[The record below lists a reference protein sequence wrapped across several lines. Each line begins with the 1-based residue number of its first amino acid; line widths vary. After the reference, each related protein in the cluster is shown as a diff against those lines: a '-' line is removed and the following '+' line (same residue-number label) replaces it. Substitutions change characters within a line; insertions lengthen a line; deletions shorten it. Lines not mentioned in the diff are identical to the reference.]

1 MTTTDLA
8 GWKCGLCSALSSVE
22 YASPPSPETTCVS
35 CGDVANPCALL
46 RAEVAALR
54 GEVRELR
61 RPSGTEALAT
71 SVTAP
76 TTRVDE
82 DAMTAEEVAKFLK
95 LPTPKAVYAAARRGT
110 IPFVRLGNRRLRFSR
125 KEVEEL
131 LRKSA

>member
-1 MTTTDLA
+1 MTSAT
-8 GWKCGLCSALSSVE
+8 GWKCIMCSALSSVE
-22 YASPPSPETTCVS
+22 YAPPPSPETTCVS
-35 CGDVANPCALL
+35 CNEVANPCALL
-46 RAEVAALR
+46 RAEVAQLR
-54 GEVRELR
+54 GEIRELR
-61 RPSGTEALAT
+61 RPNGATALAS

-76 TTRVDE
+76 TTKVDD

-125 KEVEEL
+125 AQLEEL